1 MQKIYIQISTTPTS
15 TIKTLSINSLLI
27 FILINSSVITA
38 TSAAA
43 KNVNSD
49 DATKLKIISEYK
61 RAEWRLGSEENP
73 NDSIKFK
80 ININKYEQWQ
90 KRQLLRDLKL
100 HKSQDDYEKA
110 NPVGEE
116 VN

>member
-43 KNVNSD
+43 KNVNSE

-61 RAEWRLGSEENP
+61 G
-73 NDSIKFK
+73 
-80 ININKYEQWQ
+80 
-90 KRQLLRDLKL
+90 
-100 HKSQDDYEKA
+100 
-110 NPVGEE
+110 
-116 VN
+116 